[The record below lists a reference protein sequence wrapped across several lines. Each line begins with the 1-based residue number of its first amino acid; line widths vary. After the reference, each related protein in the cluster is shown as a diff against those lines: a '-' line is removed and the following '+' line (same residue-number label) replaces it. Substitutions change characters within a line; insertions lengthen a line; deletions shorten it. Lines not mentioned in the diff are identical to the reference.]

1 MRQNALLVGLS
12 LMTAAVGLNGPLAE
26 AATFS
31 NAAAITINDNAN
43 ASLYPSTINV
53 GTNVPIQSIA
63 VLLSGFSHTRISDLT
78 ILLVSP
84 TGKKVQLLA
93 NAPGSAAAPL
103 PLTIADAGTALN
115 GDPLSKIAYRPTVV
129 PTTVLMPA
137 PAPGLPYE
145 TSFASLIGD
154 DAIGTWSLYIRDNVS
169 GETGLVS
176 GGWSLGIN
184 TAVISPVSSEFVYQ
198 GVLKDAAGPI
208 SGTYDVRADLW
219 RSPTSE
225 FAGDKVASSTS
236 FAVTL
241 ENGVFTTRFS
251 PPTSAL
257 SAGRALWVEIAVK
270 GPTDPD
276 FVTLSGRQPLA
287 ATPFATYALF
297 AQSAEFADNAGS
309 VSYSNIVSVPPNV
322 ANAFSPW
329 LSQAGNAIGY
339 SLGNVLIGTT
349 TGTSKLTV
357 NGTIESLTG
366 GVKFPDDTV
375 QTTAAVTTPSPV
387 VGGTTS
393 SINFP
398 SIAAGAEAAGT
409 LNFAPGSF
417 LTTDVV
423 VVCPTSD
430 LPADVSITFAR
441 VVNATQCRFV
451 LRNNGTAAVD
461 PPLIGFSFRVIR

>member
-1 MRQNALLVGLS
+1 
-12 LMTAAVGLNGPLAE
+12 LN
-26 AATFS
+26 
-31 NAAAITINDNAN
+31 
-43 ASLYPSTINV
+43 
-53 GTNVPIQSIA
+53 
-63 VLLSGFSHTRISDLT
+63 GFSHTRISDLT

-93 NAPGSAAAPL
+93 NAPGSAAAAL
-103 PLTIADAGTALN
+103 PLTIADAGAALN

-129 PTTVLMPA
+129 PSTVLMPA
-137 PAPGLPYE
+137 PAPALPYE

-236 FAVTL
+236 FAVPL

-251 PPTSAL
+251 PSTSAL

-276 FVTLSGRQPLA
+276 FVTLPGRQPLA
-287 ATPFATYALF
+287 ATPFATYSLF
-297 AQSAEFADNAGS
+297 AQSADFADNAGS

-329 LSQAGNAIGY
+329 LSQAGNAISY

-357 NGTIESLTG
+357 NGTIESTSG
-366 GVKFPDDTV
+366 GIKFPDDTV
-375 QTTAAVTTPSPV
+375 QTSAAVSPIV
-387 VGGTTS
+387 ARGSLTIDV
-393 SINFP
+393 P
-398 SIAAGAEAAGT
+398 SIAAGSQSFTAAGG
-409 LNFAPGSF
+409 LSG
-417 LTTDVV
+417 LELTDVV
-423 VVCPTSD
+423 VFSPQSD
-430 LPADVSITFAR
+430 LPAGISIEYAR
-441 VVNATQCRFV
+441 VQSATQIGFRMRNNTAAAINPPVNTFHYRV
-451 LRNNGTAAVD
+451 LR
-461 PPLIGFSFRVIR
+461 